1 VRISGGISE
10 INIGRVTGFP
20 GEKIFVWPVY
30 NSDGRVNSVYRV
42 TARSGAP
49 DIYYRKADDILKR
62 RIIDSVNKPYE
73 FEYQKSGSVNA
84 KISFQP
90 GSLFE
95 ALV

>member
-10 INIGRVTGFP
+10 INIGRIP
-20 GEKIFVWPVY
+20 GVSTEKIFVWPVY
-30 NSDGRVNSVYRV
+30 NSDGKVNGVHRVSS
-42 TARSGAP
+42 RSGAP
-49 DIYYRKADDILKR
+49 DIYYRKADDVLKQ
-62 RIIDSVNKPYE
+62 RIIDSVNKPSE
-73 FEYQKSGSVNA
+73 FEYRKSGGVNA